1 MYAIYF
7 VSDSRINDLTSFR
20 VNKSNKNEL
29 IRSSNLSMQ
38 NLGYYCVPTLLHAG
52 LIFPALIGSFN
63 LTHLMILEI
72 ISIVLA
78 EQLERGRQARA
89 CYSSSKVNLGS
100 CGI

>member
-1 MYAIYF
+1 MFLYWIYMYAIYF

-38 NLGYYCVPTLLHAG
+38 SLGYYCVPTLLHAG

-63 LTHLMILEI
+63 LTHQMIPEI
-72 ISIVLA
+72 ISIVSA
-78 EQLERGRQARA
+78 GRPERGRGAKA
-89 CYSSSKVNLGS
+89 CYS
-100 CGI
+100 